1 MLPLLSKIS
10 RCNIFLLLISLQNE
24 GSLGDDTQGAI
35 GTQSRT
41 RFRLRLN
48 LVLDWCSYRNGA
60 GTRNSCLRTRSCPR
74 AFREKSRPL
83 RASQHYFLDDTEK
96 PQASRA
102 YLDGTVKLG
111 PAPITLQNRA
121 IKLMRRM
128 QKCSAASV
136 RNVALCCSR
145 AHQKHEGWLC
155 HLVMCPLLK
164 QSREVKMRREETAD

>member
-1 MLPLLSKIS
+1 MEKV
-10 RCNIFLLLISLQNE
+10 RE
-24 GSLGDDTQGAI
+24 GSINGSISSTVSMSNWVSISSSLPKRRDTE
-35 GTQSRT
+35 
-41 RFRLRLN
+41 
-48 LVLDWCSYRNGA
+48 LVP
-60 GTRNSCLRTRSCPR
+60 RSFVSPT
-74 AFREKSRPL
+74 FREKSRPL